1 VAMRQAA
8 LVSDESALEACA
20 CSRRCAIQIDDLYL
34 YLFIPNPCAF
44 GLVQCH
50 HLLYECCSLKC
61 AVGGE
66 LASNEQLADKP
77 CEKPML
83 PDVME
88 IPSRFSA
95 VIDDGRA
102 GATYVADTALAR
114 TVL

>member
-1 VAMRQAA
+1 M
-8 LVSDESALEACA
+8 
-20 CSRRCAIQIDDLYL
+20 
-34 YLFIPNPCAF
+34 
-44 GLVQCH
+44 
-50 HLLYECCSLKC
+50 
-61 AVGGE
+61 
-66 LASNEQLADKP
+66 ASNEQLADKP